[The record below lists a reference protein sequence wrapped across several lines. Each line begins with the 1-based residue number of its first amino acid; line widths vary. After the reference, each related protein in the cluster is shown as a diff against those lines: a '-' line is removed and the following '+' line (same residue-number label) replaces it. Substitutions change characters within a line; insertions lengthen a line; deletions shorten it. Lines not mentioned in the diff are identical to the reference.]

1 MAGLFTLFRVWF
13 NLGPNV
19 YTKVG
24 SILFFVLVIFGVV
37 FNAVYQ
43 ATDAE
48 WVHIFIGG
56 SFVSS
61 TIPLGIALLNAEGR
75 SFDEGEDV

>member
-1 MAGLFTLFRVWF
+1 MLCPTRIVVHHSAYGSFSFF
-13 NLGPNV
+13 NF
-19 YTKVG
+19 G
-24 SILFFVLVIFGVV
+24 SQNLLVILGVI
-37 FNAVYQ
+37 FNAVYR

-61 TIPLGIALLNAEGR
+61 TIPLGIAFLNAEGN
-75 SFDEGEDV
+75 SVDEVSNV